1 MSKTAF
7 ARLSL
12 AQKLSLI
19 LSIALF
25 VILGLA
31 GLIVAGWLS
40 ERIEQRAVN
49 TMQQTNQQVV
59 DTIDAYASV
68 LEGSAR
74 NSAAQLAANLPG
86 TLRADAANPVTISGH
101 SAPALYSGDVLL
113 NGNES
118 QVDRFTQATRGVA
131 TLFVRSGDDFVRVA
145 SSLKKEDG
153 TRAVGTQLDHDHPAY
168 AQLKAGQA
176 YTGPARLFGR
186 DYMTHY
192 LPLQDAAGQVVA
204 VVFAGI
210 DYTDGLKA
218 LRQKILSLKIGD
230 SGYVYVLDAK
240 ARPGELL
247 IHPSK
252 EGKNMLDSV
261 DADGQ
266 TFVKTMLSQ
275 QQGLIRYNWLDP
287 DKTTP
292 RVKLATFVSYPHW
305 GWLVA
310 TSAYQDEL
318 VREPREMQVKML
330 LGTLLVIALLITL
343 VFVAMRR
350 WVSQPL
356 SRLVATTRRVAAGD
370 LTVSIAV
377 DRHDEIG
384 EVLQASNQMCQEL
397 RQLISEVNQSVDG
410 LARNAQGL
418 AALSEDVSG
427 SSQEQS
433 RAVAAM
439 AACVEEMTQSIGQVS
454 QYASDA
460 RELAIQSDQVS
471 QTGEV
476 IVGRTVQTMR
486 EIADASGSTAATV
499 TQLGERSEQI
509 SRVVTVIRD
518 IADQTNLLALN
529 AAIEAARAGE
539 MGRGFAVVADEV
551 RKLAERT
558 TQSTVE
564 ISDTVQRIQ
573 AESREAVESMNSGVL
588 QVEAGVKSASE
599 AGASLQSIRD
609 GARKVE
615 ESVVGIAEALREQ
628 STASMDIAHNVER
641 VAQQADQNHHKAHD
655 ASLAACEMT
664 AMAQQLRQSV
674 SRFKI

>member
-1 MSKTAF
+1 MSKLTIS
-7 ARLSL
+7 RLSL
-12 AQKLSLI
+12 AQKLSLV

-25 VILGLA
+25 IILGIA
-31 GLIVAGWLS
+31 GLVVSQWLGN
-40 ERIEQRAVN
+40 RVEQRAVD

-59 DTIDAYASV
+59 DSIDAYASV
-68 LEGSAR
+68 LESSAQ
-74 NSAAQLAANLPG
+74 NSAAQLAASLASPI
-86 TLRADAANPVTISGH
+86 RADAANPVTLSGH
-101 SAPALYSGDVLL
+101 TAPALYSADQLL
-113 NGNES
+113 NGNET

-131 TLFVRSGDDFVRVA
+131 TLFVRQGDDFIRVA

-153 TRAVGTQLDHDHPAY
+153 TRAVGTTLDHAHPAY
-168 AQLKAGQA
+168 NLLKSGER
-176 YTGPARLFGR
+176 YTGPANLFGR

-192 LPLQDAAGQVVA
+192 IPLKDAAGQVVA

-218 LRQKILSLKIGD
+218 LKQKILALKIGD
-230 SGYVYVLDAK
+230 TGYVYVLDAK
-240 ARPGELL
+240 TRPGELV
-247 IHPSK
+247 IHPNK
-252 EGKNMLDSV
+252 EGKNLLDST

-266 TFVKTMLSQ
+266 PFIKTMLSQ
-275 QQGLIRYNWLDP
+275 QQGQIRYNWLDAG
-287 DKTTP
+287 TTKP
-292 RVKLATFVSYPHW
+292 RLKLATFVSYPQW

-330 LGTLLVIALLITL
+330 LGTLLVIVLLVAL

-350 WVSQPL
+350 WVSAPL
-356 SRLVATTRRVAAGD
+356 ARLVDTTRRVAAGD
-370 LTVSIAV
+370 LTVSIVV

-384 EVLQASNQMCQEL
+384 EVLQANNLMCREL

-418 AALSEDVSG
+418 AALSDDVSN
-427 SSQEQS
+427 SSREQS
-433 RAVAAM
+433 AAVSAM
-439 AACVEEMTQSIGQVS
+439 ASCVEEMTQSISQVS

-471 QTGEV
+471 KTGEV

-486 EIADASGSTAATV
+486 EIAAASGSTAATV
-499 TQLGERSEQI
+499 TQLGDRSEQI

-558 TQSTVE
+558 TQSTLE
-564 ISDTVQRIQ
+564 ISDTVGRIQ

-599 AGASLQSIRD
+599 AGQSLQSIRD

-615 ESVVGIAEALREQ
+615 ESVVGIADALREQ

>member
-1 MSKTAF
+1 MSKLSLS
-7 ARLSL
+7 RLSL
-12 AQKLSLI
+12 AQKLSLL

-25 VILGLA
+25 IILGIA
-31 GLIVAGWLS
+31 GLVVSQWLAS
-40 ERIEQRAVN
+40 RVEQRAIA
-49 TMQQTNQQVV
+49 TMHQTNKQVV
-59 DTIDAYASV
+59 DAIDAYASV
-68 LEGSAR
+68 LETSAQ
-74 NSAAQLAANLPG
+74 NSAAQLAGSLPG
-86 TLRADAANPVTISGH
+86 ALRVDAANPVTISGN
-101 SAPALYSGDVLL
+101 SAPALYSGDTLL
-113 NGNES
+113 NGNET

-131 TLFVRSGDDFVRVA
+131 TLFVRQGDDFIRIA

-153 TRAVGTQLDHDHPAY
+153 TRAVGTKLDHAHPAY
-168 AQLKAGQA
+168 SLLKSGER
-176 YTGPARLFGR
+176 YTGPANLFGR

-192 LPLQDAAGQVVA
+192 IPLKDSAGQIVA

-210 DYTDGLKA
+210 DYTDGMQGLKK
-218 LRQKILSLKIGD
+218 KIQSLVIGD
-230 SGYVYVLDAK
+230 TGYVFVMDAK
-240 ARPGELL
+240 LRPGELL

-252 EGKNMLDSV
+252 AGKNLLDAV
-261 DADGQ
+261 DADGKS
-266 TFVKTMLSQ
+266 FNKIMLAEKNGEISYQ
-275 QQGLIRYNWLDP
+275 WHDP
-287 DKTTP
+287 KGGN
-292 RVKLATFVSYPHW
+292 RLKLATFDTYEHW
-305 GWLVA
+305 GWLVV

-318 VREPREMQVKML
+318 VREPHEMQVKML
-330 LGTLLVIALLITL
+330 LGTLLVIVLLVAL
-343 VFVAMRR
+343 VFMAMRH
-350 WVSQPL
+350 WVSAPL
-356 SRLVATTRRVAAGD
+356 ARLVDTTRRVAAGD

-384 EVLQASNQMCQEL
+384 DVLQANNLMCKEL

-418 AALSEDVSG
+418 AALSDDVSN
-427 SSQEQS
+427 SSREQS
-433 RAVAAM
+433 AAVSAM
-439 AACVEEMTQSIGQVS
+439 ASCVEEMTHSISQVS

-471 QTGEV
+471 KTGEV

-486 EIADASGSTAATV
+486 EIAAASGSTAATV

-558 TQSTVE
+558 TQSTLE
-564 ISDTVQRIQ
+564 ISETVGRIQ
-573 AESREAVESMNSGVL
+573 SESREAVESMNSGVL

-599 AGASLQSIRD
+599 AGDSLQSIRD

-615 ESVVGIAEALREQ
+615 ESVVGIADALREQ

>member
-1 MSKTAF
+1 MSKLTI

-12 AQKLSLI
+12 AQKLSLL

-25 VILGLA
+25 IILGISGLVVSEWLA
-31 GLIVAGWLS
+31 SRV
-40 ERIEQRAVN
+40 EQRAVD
-49 TMQQTNQQVV
+49 TMQQTNQQAV
-59 DTIDAYASV
+59 DTIAAYASV
-68 LEGSAR
+68 LESSAQ
-74 NSAAQLAANLPG
+74 NSAAQLAASLASP
-86 TLRADAANPVTISGH
+86 LRADAANPVTISGH
-101 SAPALYSGDVLL
+101 TAPALYSGELQL
-113 NGNES
+113 NGNETL
-118 QVDRFTQATRGVA
+118 VDRFTQATRGVA
-131 TLFVRSGDDFVRVA
+131 TLFVRQGDDFIRIA

-153 TRAVGTQLDHDHPAY
+153 TRAVGTTLDHAHPAY
-168 AQLKAGQA
+168 GPLKSGER
-176 YTGPARLFGR
+176 YTGPANLFGR

-192 LPLQDAAGQVVA
+192 IPLKDAAGQVVA

-218 LRQKILSLKIGD
+218 LKQKILSLKIGD
-230 SGYVYVLDAK
+230 TGYVYVLDAK
-240 ARPGELL
+240 ARPCELL
-247 IHPSK
+247 IHPNK
-252 EGKNMLDSV
+252 EGKNMLDST

-266 TFVKTMLSQ
+266 PFVKTMLSQ
-275 QQGLIRYNWLDP
+275 QQGQIRYNWLDAGA
-287 DKTTP
+287 TQP
-292 RVKLATFVSYPHW
+292 RLKLATFVSYPHW

-318 VREPREMQVKML
+318 VREPHEMQTKML
-330 LGTLLVIALLITL
+330 LGTLLVIVLLVAL
-343 VFVAMRR
+343 VFVAMRH
-350 WVSQPL
+350 WVSTPL
-356 SRLVATTRRVAAGD
+356 ARLVDTTRRVAAGD
-370 LTVSIAV
+370 LTVSIVV

-384 EVLQASNQMCQEL
+384 EVLQANNLMCHEL

-418 AALSEDVSG
+418 AVLSDDVSN
-427 SSQEQS
+427 SSREQS
-433 RAVAAM
+433 AAVSAM
-439 AACVEEMTQSIGQVS
+439 ASCVEEMTHSISQVS

-471 QTGEV
+471 KTGEV

-486 EIADASGSTAATV
+486 EIAAASGSTAATV

-558 TQSTVE
+558 TQSTLE
-564 ISDTVQRIQ
+564 ISATVGRIQ
-573 AESREAVESMNSGVL
+573 TESREAVESMNSGVL

-599 AGASLQSIRD
+599 AGDSLQSIRD

-615 ESVVGIAEALREQ
+615 ESVVGIADALREQ

>member
-1 MSKTAF
+1 MSKLSLS
-7 ARLSL
+7 RLSL
-12 AQKLSLI
+12 AQKLSLL

-25 VILGLA
+25 IILGIA
-31 GLIVAGWLS
+31 GLVVSQWLAS
-40 ERIEQRAVN
+40 RVEQRAIA
-49 TMQQTNQQVV
+49 TMHQTNKQVV
-59 DTIDAYASV
+59 DAIDAYASV
-68 LEGSAR
+68 LETSAQ
-74 NSAAQLAANLPG
+74 NSAAQLAGSLPG
-86 TLRADAANPVTISGH
+86 ALRVDAANPVTISGN
-101 SAPALYSGDVLL
+101 SAPALYSGDTLL
-113 NGNES
+113 NGNET

-131 TLFVRSGDDFVRVA
+131 TLFVRQGDDFIRIA

-153 TRAVGTQLDHDHPAY
+153 TRAVGTKLDHAHPAY
-168 AQLKAGQA
+168 SLLKSGER
-176 YTGPARLFGR
+176 YTGPANLFGR

-192 LPLQDAAGQVVA
+192 IPLKDGAGQIVA

-210 DYTDGLKA
+210 DYTDGMQGLKK
-218 LRQKILSLKIGD
+218 KIQSLVIGD
-230 SGYVYVLDAK
+230 TGYVFVMDAK
-240 ARPGELL
+240 LRPGELL

-252 EGKNMLDSV
+252 AGKNLLDAV
-261 DADGQ
+261 DADGKS
-266 TFVKTMLSQ
+266 FNKTMLAEKNGEISYQ
-275 QQGLIRYNWLDP
+275 WHDP
-287 DKTTP
+287 KGGN
-292 RVKLATFVSYPHW
+292 RLKLATFDTYEHW
-305 GWLVA
+305 GWLVV

-318 VREPREMQVKML
+318 VREPHEMQVKML
-330 LGTLLVIALLITL
+330 LGTLLVIVLLVAL
-343 VFVAMRR
+343 VFMAMRH
-350 WVSQPL
+350 WVSAPL
-356 SRLVATTRRVAAGD
+356 ARLVDTTRRVAAGD

-384 EVLQASNQMCQEL
+384 DVLQANNLMCKEL

-418 AALSEDVSG
+418 AALSDDVSN
-427 SSQEQS
+427 SSREQS
-433 RAVAAM
+433 AAVSAM
-439 AACVEEMTQSIGQVS
+439 ASCVEEMTHSISQVS

-471 QTGEV
+471 KTGEV

-486 EIADASGSTAATV
+486 EIAAASGSTAATV

-558 TQSTVE
+558 TQSTLE
-564 ISDTVQRIQ
+564 ISETVGRIQ
-573 AESREAVESMNSGVL
+573 SESREAVESMNSGVL

-599 AGASLQSIRD
+599 AGDSLQSIRD

-615 ESVVGIAEALREQ
+615 ESVVGIADALREQ

>member
-1 MSKTAF
+1 MSKLTIS
-7 ARLSL
+7 RLSL
-12 AQKLSLI
+12 AQKLSLV

-25 VILGLA
+25 IILGIA
-31 GLIVAGWLS
+31 GLVVSQWLGN
-40 ERIEQRAVN
+40 RVEQRAVD

-59 DTIDAYASV
+59 DSIAAYASV
-68 LEGSAR
+68 LESSAH
-74 NSAAQLAANLPG
+74 NSAAQLAASLPG
-86 TLRADAANPVTISGH
+86 ALRVDAANPVTISGN
-101 SAPALYSGDVLL
+101 SAPALYSGDTLL
-113 NGNES
+113 NGNEI

-131 TLFVRSGDDFVRVA
+131 TLFVRQGDDFIRIA

-153 TRAVGTQLDHDHPAY
+153 TRAVGTSLDHAHPAY
-168 AQLKAGQA
+168 SLLKSGER
-176 YTGPARLFGR
+176 YTGPANLFGR

-192 LPLQDAAGQVVA
+192 IPLKDAAGQVVA

-218 LRQKILSLKIGD
+218 LKQKILSLKIGD

-240 ARPGELL
+240 TRPGELV
-247 IHPSK
+247 IHPNK
-252 EGKNMLDSV
+252 EGKNLLDST

-266 TFVKTMLSQ
+266 PFIKTMISQ
-275 QQGLIRYNWLDP
+275 QQGQIRYNWLDAGAT
-287 DKTTP
+287 KP
-292 RVKLATFVSYPHW
+292 RLKLATFVPYPQW

-318 VREPREMQVKML
+318 VREPHEMQVKML
-330 LGTLLVIALLITL
+330 LGTLLVIVLLVAL

-350 WVSQPL
+350 WVSAPL
-356 SRLVATTRRVAAGD
+356 ARLVDTTRRVAAGD

-384 EVLQASNQMCQEL
+384 EVLQANNLMCKEL

-439 AACVEEMTQSIGQVS
+439 AACVEEMTQSISQVS

-471 QTGEV
+471 KTGEV

-486 EIADASGSTAATV
+486 EIAAASGSTAATV

-558 TQSTVE
+558 TQSTLE
-564 ISDTVQRIQ
+564 ISETVGRIQ
-573 AESREAVESMNSGVL
+573 SESREAVESMNSGVL

-599 AGASLQSIRD
+599 AGDSLQSIRD

-615 ESVVGIAEALREQ
+615 ESVVGIADALREQ

>member
-1 MSKTAF
+1 MSKLSLS
-7 ARLSL
+7 RLSL
-12 AQKLSLI
+12 AQKLSLL

-25 VILGLA
+25 VILGIA
-31 GLIVAGWLS
+31 GLVVSEWLAS
-40 ERIEQRAVN
+40 RVEQRAIA
-49 TMQQTNQQVV
+49 TMHQTNKQVV
-59 DTIDAYASV
+59 DAIDAYASV
-68 LEGSAR
+68 LETSAH
-74 NSAAQLAANLPG
+74 NSAAQLAGSLTGA
-86 TLRADAANPVTISGH
+86 LRVDAANPVTISGN
-101 SAPALYSGDVLL
+101 SAPALYSGDTLL
-113 NGNES
+113 NGNET

-131 TLFVRSGDDFVRVA
+131 TLFVRQGDDFIRIA

-153 TRAVGTQLDHDHPAY
+153 TRAVGTKLDHAHPAY
-168 AQLKAGQA
+168 SLLKSGER
-176 YTGPARLFGR
+176 YTGPANLFGR

-192 LPLQDAAGQVVA
+192 IPLKDGSGQIVAA
-204 VVFAGI
+204 VFAGI
-210 DYTDGLKA
+210 DYTDGMQGLKK
-218 LRQKILSLKIGD
+218 KIQSLVIGD
-230 SGYVYVLDAK
+230 TGYVFVMDAK
-240 ARPGELL
+240 QRPGELL
-247 IHPSK
+247 IHPTNT
-252 EGKNMLDSV
+252 GKNLLDAV
-261 DADGQ
+261 DADGK
-266 TFVKTMLSQ
+266 TFNKTMLAEKNGEISYQ
-275 QQGLIRYNWLDP
+275 WHDP
-287 DKTTP
+287 KGGN
-292 RVKLATFVSYPHW
+292 RLKLATFDTYEHW
-305 GWLVA
+305 GWLVV

-318 VREPREMQVKML
+318 VREPHEMQVKML
-330 LGTLLVIALLITL
+330 LGTLLVIVLLVAL
-343 VFVAMRR
+343 VFMAMRH
-350 WVSQPL
+350 WVSAPL
-356 SRLVATTRRVAAGD
+356 ARLVDTTRRVAAGD

-384 EVLQASNQMCQEL
+384 DVLQANNLMCKEL

-418 AALSEDVSG
+418 AALSDDVSN
-427 SSQEQS
+427 SSREQS
-433 RAVAAM
+433 AAVSAM
-439 AACVEEMTQSIGQVS
+439 ASCVEEMTHSISQVS

-471 QTGEV
+471 KTGEV

-486 EIADASGSTAATV
+486 EIAAASGSTAATV

-558 TQSTVE
+558 TQSTLE
-564 ISDTVQRIQ
+564 ISETVGRIQ
-573 AESREAVESMNSGVL
+573 SESREAVESMNSGVL

-599 AGASLQSIRD
+599 AGDSLQSIRD

-615 ESVVGIAEALREQ
+615 ESVVGIADALREQ

>member
-1 MSKTAF
+1 MSKLTLS
-7 ARLSL
+7 RLSL
-12 AQKLSLI
+12 AQKLSLL
-19 LSIALF
+19 LSMALLL
-25 VILGLA
+25 ILGAA
-31 GLIVAGWLS
+31 GLVVSEWLAS
-40 ERIEQRAVN
+40 RVEQRAIT
-49 TMQQTNQQVV
+49 TMHQTNQQVV
-59 DTIDAYASV
+59 DAIDAYASV
-68 LEGSAR
+68 LESNAQ
-74 NSAAQLAANLPG
+74 NSAAQLAASLPG
-86 TLRADAANPVTISGH
+86 TLRADAANLVSVSGH
-101 SAPALYSGDVLL
+101 TAPALYSGDVLL

-131 TLFVRSGDDFVRVA
+131 TLFVRQGEEFIRVA

-153 TRAVGTQLDHDHPAY
+153 TRAVGTALDHAHPAY
-168 AQLKAGQA
+168 ALLKNGER

-192 LPLQDAAGQVVA
+192 IPLKDAAGQVIA

-210 DYTDGLKA
+210 DYTDGMQGLKK
-218 LRQKILSLKIGD
+218 KIQSLVIGD
-230 SGYVYVLDAK
+230 TGYVFVMDAK
-240 ARPGELL
+240 LRPGELV

-252 EGKNMLDSV
+252 IGQNLLDAV
-261 DADGQ
+261 DADGKA
-266 TFVKTMLSQ
+266 FNKTMLAEKNGEISYQ
-275 QQGLIRYNWLDP
+275 WHDP
-287 DKTTP
+287 KGGS
-292 RVKLATFVSYPHW
+292 RRKLATFNTYEHW
-305 GWLVA
+305 GWLVV
-310 TSAYQDEL
+310 TSAYEDEL
-318 VREPREMQVKML
+318 VREPHEMQVKML
-330 LGTLLVIALLITL
+330 LGTLLVIALLVAL

-350 WVSQPL
+350 WVSAPL
-356 SRLVATTRRVAAGD
+356 ARLVDTTRRIAAGD
-370 LTVSIAV
+370 LTVAIAV

-384 EVLQASNQMCQEL
+384 EVLQANNLMCREL
-397 RQLISEVNQSVDG
+397 RQLISEVNQSVEG

-418 AALSEDVSG
+418 AALSDDVS
-427 SSQEQS
+427 SSSREQS
-433 RAVAAM
+433 AAVSAM
-439 AACVEEMTQSIGQVS
+439 ASCVEEMTHSISQVS

-471 QTGEV
+471 KTGEV

-486 EIADASGSTAATV
+486 EIAAASGSTAATV

-558 TQSTVE
+558 TQSTLE
-564 ISDTVQRIQ
+564 ISDTVGRIQ

-599 AGASLQSIRD
+599 AGDSLQSIRD

-615 ESVVGIAEALREQ
+615 ESVVGIADALREQ

>member
-1 MSKTAF
+1 MSKLSLS
-7 ARLSL
+7 RLSL
-12 AQKLSLI
+12 AQKLSLL

-25 VILGLA
+25 IILGIA
-31 GLIVAGWLS
+31 GLVVSQWLAS
-40 ERIEQRAVN
+40 RVEQRAIA
-49 TMQQTNQQVV
+49 TMHQTNKQVV
-59 DTIDAYASV
+59 DAIDAYASV
-68 LEGSAR
+68 LETSAQ
-74 NSAAQLAANLPG
+74 NSAAQLAGSLPG
-86 TLRADAANPVTISGH
+86 ALRVDAANPVTISGN
-101 SAPALYSGDVLL
+101 SAPALYSGDTLL
-113 NGNES
+113 NGNET

-131 TLFVRSGDDFVRVA
+131 TLFVRQGDDFIRIA

-153 TRAVGTQLDHDHPAY
+153 TRAVGTKLDHAHPAY
-168 AQLKAGQA
+168 SLLKSGER
-176 YTGPARLFGR
+176 YTGPANLFGR

-192 LPLQDAAGQVVA
+192 IPLKDAAGQIVA

-210 DYTDGLKA
+210 DYTDGMQGLKK
-218 LRQKILSLKIGD
+218 KIQSLVIGD
-230 SGYVYVLDAK
+230 TGYVFVMDAK
-240 ARPGELL
+240 LRPGELL

-252 EGKNMLDSV
+252 AGKNLLDAV
-261 DADGQ
+261 DADGKS
-266 TFVKTMLSQ
+266 FNKTMLAEKNGEISYQ
-275 QQGLIRYNWLDP
+275 WHDP
-287 DKTTP
+287 KGGN
-292 RVKLATFVSYPHW
+292 RLKLATFDTYEHW
-305 GWLVA
+305 GWLVV

-318 VREPREMQVKML
+318 VREPHEMQVKML
-330 LGTLLVIALLITL
+330 LGTLLVIVLLVAL
-343 VFVAMRR
+343 VFMAMRH
-350 WVSQPL
+350 WVSAPL
-356 SRLVATTRRVAAGD
+356 ARLVDTTRRVAAGD

-384 EVLQASNQMCQEL
+384 DVLQANNLMCKEL

-418 AALSEDVSG
+418 AALSDDVSN
-427 SSQEQS
+427 SSREQS
-433 RAVAAM
+433 AAVSAM
-439 AACVEEMTQSIGQVS
+439 ASCVEEMTHSISQVS

-471 QTGEV
+471 KTGEV

-486 EIADASGSTAATV
+486 EIASASGSTAATV

-558 TQSTVE
+558 TQSTLE
-564 ISDTVQRIQ
+564 ISETVGRIQ
-573 AESREAVESMNSGVL
+573 SESREAVESMNSGVL

-599 AGASLQSIRD
+599 AGDSLQSIRD

-615 ESVVGIAEALREQ
+615 ESVVGIADALREQ